1 MYPGI
6 KRFCRRLLFM
16 ALNNE
21 EVLGNLKV
29 QLEEVQKQLDNLT
42 ATRLKLLGAVDVLE
56 QIEESKVEETTETG
70 TVEVVDNEGGE

>member
-1 MYPGI
+1 
-6 KRFCRRLLFM
+6 M

-29 QLEEVQKQLDNLT
+29 QLEEVQKQVDSLT
-42 ATRLKLLGAVDVLE
+42 TTRLKLLGAIEVLE
-56 QIEESKVEETTETG
+56 QIEESKKEDEVSEITG

>member
-1 MYPGI
+1 
-6 KRFCRRLLFM
+6 M
-16 ALNNE
+16 AALSNE

-70 TVEVVDNEGGE
+70 TVEVVDKEGGE